1 MSHRLRRT
9 LPLLLGLTAACGGDG
24 TGPSGPPSVAGN
36 WQYSFNVSNT
46 PLATSCSGSGMLTVT
61 QSGSQFSGN
70 ASGLTSCNGPGG
82 QFTEQ
87 TAGPIGGGQISGNS
101 VSFQFPLFEA
111 GCTATG
117 TLSGTPANAMSG
129 QATCTVAVSGQTVT
143 LTGTWQA
150 SR

>member
-1 MSHRLRRT
+1 MSRHPRPT
-9 LPLLLGLTAACGGDG
+9 LILLALATACGGDG

-36 WQYSFNVSNT
+36 WQYSLNVSNA
-46 PLATSCSGSGMLTVT
+46 PLATSCSSSGMLTVT

-70 ASGLTSCNGPGG
+70 ASGLTSCSGPGG

-87 TAGPIGGGQISGNS
+87 TAGPIGGGQISGSN

-117 TLSGTPANAMSG
+117 TFTGTPPNAMSG
-129 QATCTVAVSGQTVT
+129 QASCTVAVSGQTVT